1 MIQAQTGMKD
11 RDLGQDQDQL
21 QKAVELNSLPPSHK
35 GLVKNSTLLPARYYL
50 GAFLLLLLCNTGLA
64 QQLAGLSLS
73 EAIEIGLKNNYQI
86 QIRQLEKEQAANL
99 NDWGVA
105 GKYPSVDLNLNNSNT
120 YSGSANPASFLREIS
135 TFGTGL
141 GPGVEANWVLFDG
154 YRVRFTKQQLE
165 QQEQRGE
172 VAMKLAVETTVQSI
186 IQAYYAALVQ
196 KEQLDVR
203 MEVLEL
209 SRDRVAYQEIRKEYG
224 QAGTF
229 DVLQTQDAY
238 LNDSTSYIIQV
249 NTYENALRTL
259 NLTMGVD
266 AFGTQYTLT
275 DTLSRNLPDYELG
288 AMQTR
293 MLANN
298 QSILNLQ
305 VARELAHTNTL
316 LQEATKSP
324 TISLRAGANYNFNET
339 IFGTG
344 TFADGNDRDLGGVK
358 SSNYSAF
365 INVAATYNIFDGGV
379 RRKQIEN
386 AKTGEL
392 IAQLNIEDA
401 KRNLNLQLEN
411 NLATFESQRELVRV
425 TQQLVDNARRNLQIA
440 EERFSGGLINSF
452 DYRTIQL
459 GYINAN
465 QSLLN
470 AIYNMKLTET
480 ELIRLTGG
488 LVR

>member
-1 MIQAQTGMKD
+1 MISSIHSMIT
-11 RDLGQDQDQL
+11 
-21 QKAVELNSLPPSHK
+21 
-35 GLVKNSTLLPARYYL
+35 LVRPVYRLTAMILAGTLLA
-50 GAFLLLLLCNTGLA
+50 GALSA
-64 QQLAGLSLS
+64 QETSLSLS

-105 GKYPSVDLNLNNSNT
+105 GKYPTINLNLSNNNT
-120 YSGSANPASFLREIS
+120 YSGSQNPASFLREIS

-165 QQEQRGE
+165 QQERMGDISI
-172 VAMKLAVETTVQSI
+172 KLAVENTIQSI

-196 KEQLDVR
+196 KEQMDVR
-203 MEVLEL
+203 LEVLDL
-209 SRDRVAYQEIRKEYG
+209 SRDRVAYQEVRREYG

-238 LNDSTSYIIQV
+238 LNDSTSYIVQL
-249 NTYENALRTL
+249 NTYENALRSL
-259 NLTMGVD
+259 NLAMGVD
-266 AFGTQYTLT
+266 AFGTNYSLT
-275 DTLSRNLPDYELG
+275 DTLTRELPAYDLE

-293 MLANN
+293 LLANN

-305 VARELAHTNTL
+305 MARELAHTNTL

-324 TISLRAGANYNFNET
+324 TVSVRAGANYNLNKT
-339 IFGTG
+339 VFGTG
-344 TFADGNDRDLGGVK
+344 TFADGNDRDLGGVG
-358 SSNYSAF
+358 SSNYQAF
-365 INVAATYNIFDGGV
+365 VNLSATYNIFDGGV

-392 IAQLNIEDA
+392 IAQLNIEET
-401 KRNLNLQLEN
+401 KRSLNLQLQN
-411 NLATFESQRELVRV
+411 GLATFESQKELVRV
-425 TQQLVDNARRNLQIA
+425 TQQLVDNARRNLEIA
-440 EERFSGGLINSF
+440 EERFRGGLINSF

-465 QSLLN
+465 QALLN
-470 AIYNMKLTET
+470 AIYNVKLTET
-480 ELIRLTGG
+480 DLIRLTGG

>member
-1 MIQAQTGMKD
+1 MNSNFRSMITTARPIHQLTAMIFLASAFFAGTLTAQEM
-11 RDLGQDQDQL
+11 
-21 QKAVELNSLPPSHK
+21 S
-35 GLVKNSTLLPARYYL
+35 
-50 GAFLLLLLCNTGLA
+50 
-64 QQLAGLSLS
+64 LSLS

-86 QIRQLEKEQAANL
+86 QIRQLEKEQASNL
-99 NDWGVA
+99 NDWAVA
-105 GKYPSVDLNLNNSNT
+105 GKYPTINLNLSNSNT
-120 YSGSANPASFLREIS
+120 YSGSQNPASFLREIS

-165 QQEQRGE
+165 QQERMGDISI
-172 VAMKLAVETTVQSI
+172 KLAVENTIQSI

-203 MEVLEL
+203 LEVLDL
-209 SRDRVAYQEIRKEYG
+209 SRDRVAYQEVRREYG

-238 LNDSTSYIIQV
+238 LNDSTSYIVQL
-249 NTYENALRTL
+249 NTYENALRSL
-259 NLTMGVD
+259 NLAMGVD
-266 AFGTQYTLT
+266 AFGTNYSLT
-275 DTLSRNLPDYELG
+275 DTLTKELPAYDLE

-293 MLANN
+293 LLANN

-305 VARELAHTNTL
+305 LARELAHTNTL

-324 TISLRAGANYNFNET
+324 TVSLRAGANYNLNKT
-339 IFGTG
+339 VFGTG
-344 TFADGNDRDLGGVK
+344 TFADGNDRDLGGVG
-358 SSNYSAF
+358 SSNYQAF
-365 INVAATYNIFDGGV
+365 VNLSATYNIFDGGV

-392 IAQLNIEDA
+392 IAQLNIEET
-401 KRNLNLQLEN
+401 KRNLNLQLQN
-411 NLATFESQRELVRV
+411 GLATFESQKELVRV
-425 TQQLVDNARRNLQIA
+425 TQQLVDNARRNLEIA
-440 EERFSGGLINSF
+440 EERFRGGLINSF

-465 QSLLN
+465 QALLN
-470 AIYNMKLTET
+470 AIYNVKLTET

>member
-1 MIQAQTGMKD
+1 MIQEKTQGKDHLPDQSEQAERFPFVFSKSALLRSSGFGMM
-11 RDLGQDQDQL
+11 G
-21 QKAVELNSLPPSHK
+21 
-35 GLVKNSTLLPARYYL
+35 
-50 GAFLLLLLCNTGLA
+50 LLLLVCYSGISQTA
-64 QQLAGLSLS
+64 SLSLS
-73 EAIEIGLKNNYQI
+73 DAIEIGLKNNYQI

-105 GKYPSVDLNLNNSNT
+105 GKYPSINLSLSNNNT
-120 YSGSANPASFLREIS
+120 YSGSSNPASFLREIAS
-135 TFGTGL
+135 FGTGL

-172 VAMKLAVETTVQSI
+172 IALKLAVENTVQSI

-203 MEVLEL
+203 MEVLAL
-209 SRDRVAYQEIRKEYG
+209 SRDRVEYQEIRKEYG

-238 LNDSTSYIIQV
+238 LNDSTSYIVQL
-249 NTYENALRTL
+249 NTYENALRSL
-259 NLTMGVD
+259 NLAMGID

-275 DTLSRNLPDYELG
+275 DTLSRDLPSYELN
-288 AMQTR
+288 AIQTR

-305 VARELAHTNTL
+305 MARELAHTNTL
-316 LQEATKSP
+316 LQESTKSP
-324 TISLRAGANYNFNET
+324 TISLRAGANYNLNKT
-339 IFGTG
+339 VFGTG
-344 TFADGNDRDLGGVK
+344 TFADGSDRDLGGIG
-358 SSNYSAF
+358 SSNYSTF
-365 INVAATYNIFDGGV
+365 INLNATYNIFDSGV
-379 RRKQIEN
+379 RRKQVEN

-392 IAQLNIEDA
+392 IAQLNIEEA
-401 KRNLNLQLEN
+401 KRSLNLQLEN
-411 NLATFESQRELVRV
+411 GLATFESQRELVRV
-425 TQQLVDNARRNLQIA
+425 TQQLVDNASRNLEIA
-440 EERFSGGLINSF
+440 EERFRGGLINSF

>member
-1 MIQAQTGMKD
+1 MKSFYHKITAMAENYSGRRSGRSEGRISVFNPSVSKFQHLMWMVLLLIGSGGIVQAQT
-11 RDLGQDQDQL
+11 
-21 QKAVELNSLPPSHK
+21 
-35 GLVKNSTLLPARYYL
+35 AR
-50 GAFLLLLLCNTGLA
+50 
-64 QQLAGLSLS
+64 LSLS

-86 QIRQLEKEQAANL
+86 QVRQLEKEQVSNL
-99 NDWGVA
+99 NDWAVA
-105 GKYPSVDLNLNNSNT
+105 GKYPSINLTLGNSNT
-120 YSGSANPASFLREIS
+120 YSGSSNPASFLRELS
-135 TFGTGL
+135 SFGTGL
-141 GPGVEANWVLFDG
+141 APGVEANWVLFDG

-165 QQEQRGE
+165 QRER
-172 VAMKLAVETTVQSI
+172 VSDIATKLAVENTIQSI

-203 MEVLEL
+203 GEVLQL
-209 SRDRVAYQEIRKEYG
+209 SRDRVEYQEVRREYG

-238 LNDSTSYIIQV
+238 LNDSTSYIIQL

-259 NLTMGVD
+259 NLAMGID
-266 AFGTQYTLT
+266 LFGTTYELT
-275 DTLSRNLPDYELG
+275 DTLTRELPSYDLA

-316 LQEATKSP
+316 LQEANRSP
-324 TISLRAGANYNFNET
+324 TVSLRAGGNYNLNKT
-339 IFGTG
+339 VFGTG
-344 TFADGNDRDLGGVK
+344 TFADGSDRDLGGIG
-358 SSNYSAF
+358 SSSYSVF
-365 INVAATYNIFDGGV
+365 LNLGATYNIFDGGV
-379 RRKQIEN
+379 RRRQVEN
-386 AKTGEL
+386 AQTGEL
-392 IAQLNIEDA
+392 IAQLNVEEA

-411 NLATFESQRELVRV
+411 NLATYDSQRELVRV
-425 TQQLVDNARRNLQIA
+425 TQQLVSNARRNLEIA
-440 EERFSGGLINSF
+440 EERFNGGLINSF

-465 QSLLN
+465 QALLN

-480 ELIRLTGG
+480 DLIRLTGG

>member
-1 MIQAQTGMKD
+1 MI
-11 RDLGQDQDQL
+11 
-21 QKAVELNSLPPSHK
+21 S
-35 GLVKNSTLLPARYYL
+35 YL
-50 GAFLLLLLCNTGLA
+50 RNRVTTVRPIH
-64 QQLAGLSLS
+64 QLAALMIFGSVLAAGTLRAQETSLSLS

-105 GKYPSVDLNLNNSNT
+105 GKYPTINLTLNNNNT
-120 YSGSANPASFLREIS
+120 YSGSKNPASFLRELS
-135 TFGTGL
+135 QFGTGL
-141 GPGVEANWVLFDG
+141 GPGIEANWVLFDG
-154 YRVRFTKQQLE
+154 YRVRFTKDQLE
-165 QQEQRGE
+165 QQERMSE
-172 VAMKLAVETTVQSI
+172 ISTKLAVENTIQSI

-203 MEVLEL
+203 MEVLDL
-209 SRDRVAYQEIRKEYG
+209 SRDRVAYQEVRREYG

-238 LNDSTSYIIQV
+238 LNDSTSYIVQL
-249 NTYENALRTL
+249 NTYENALRSL
-259 NLTMGVD
+259 NLAMGIDV
-266 AFGTQYTLT
+266 FGTNYTLT
-275 DTLSRNLPDYELG
+275 DTLTRELPAYEFE

-293 MLANN
+293 LLANN

-305 VARELAHTNTL
+305 MARELAHTNTL

-324 TISLRAGANYNFNET
+324 TVSVRGGANYNLNKT
-339 IFGTG
+339 VFGTG
-344 TFADGNDRDLGGVK
+344 TFSDGNERDLGGIG

-365 INVAATYNIFDGGV
+365 INLSATYNIFDGGV
-379 RRKQIEN
+379 RRKQVEN

-392 IAQLNIEDA
+392 IAQLNIEEA
-401 KRNLNLQLEN
+401 KRNLNLQLQN
-411 NLATFESQRELVRV
+411 GLATFESQKELVRV
-425 TQQLVDNARRNLQIA
+425 TQQLADNARRNLEIA
-440 EERFSGGLINSF
+440 EERFRGGLINSF

-465 QSLLN
+465 QALLN
-470 AIYNMKLTET
+470 AIYNVKLTET

>member
-1 MIQAQTGMKD
+1 MISYFRNVITTVRPIHQLTGM
-11 RDLGQDQDQL
+11 LIVVSVLSMGAL
-21 QKAVELNSLPPSHK
+21 KAQEMS
-35 GLVKNSTLLPARYYL
+35 
-50 GAFLLLLLCNTGLA
+50 
-64 QQLAGLSLS
+64 LSLS

-86 QIRQLEKEQAANL
+86 QIRQLEKEQATNL

-105 GKYPSVDLNLNNSNT
+105 GKYPSIDLTLNNNNT
-120 YSGSANPASFLREIS
+120 YSGSKNPASFLRELS
-135 TFGTGL
+135 QFGTGVA
-141 GPGVEANWVLFDG
+141 PGIEANWVLFDG
-154 YRVRFTKQQLE
+154 YRVRFTKEQLE
-165 QQEQRGE
+165 QQERMSE
-172 VAMKLAVETTVQSI
+172 IATKLAVENTIQSI

-203 MEVLEL
+203 MEVLDL
-209 SRDRVAYQEIRKEYG
+209 SRDRVAYQRIRREYG

-238 LNDSTSYIIQV
+238 LNDSTSYIVQL
-249 NTYENALRTL
+249 NTYENSLRSL
-259 NLTMGVD
+259 NLAMGID
-266 AFGTQYTLT
+266 AFGTNYSLT
-275 DTLSRNLPDYELG
+275 DTLTRELPAYDLG

-293 MLANN
+293 LLANN

-305 VARELAHTNTL
+305 MARELAHTNTL

-324 TISLRAGANYNFNET
+324 TISVRGGANYNLSKT
-339 IFGTG
+339 VFGTG
-344 TFADGNDRDLGGVK
+344 TFSDGNERDLGGIG

-365 INVAATYNIFDGGV
+365 INLSATYNIFDGGV

-392 IAQLNIEDA
+392 IAQLNIEEA

-411 NLATFESQRELVRV
+411 GLATFESQRELVRL
-425 TQQLVDNARRNLQIA
+425 TQQLVDNARRNLEIA
-440 EERFSGGLINSF
+440 EERFRGGLINSF

-465 QSLLN
+465 QALLN
-470 AIYNMKLTET
+470 SIYNLKLTET
-480 ELIRLTGG
+480 DLIRLTGG

>member
-1 MIQAQTGMKD
+1 MNLDQTRLKDHIMEKTFRTRLSRTVSAGLYLSFALFCALVSQNVYGQAT
-11 RDLGQDQDQL
+11 
-21 QKAVELNSLPPSHK
+21 S
-35 GLVKNSTLLPARYYL
+35 
-50 GAFLLLLLCNTGLA
+50 
-64 QQLAGLSLS
+64 LSLS

-105 GKYPSVDLNLNNSNT
+105 GKYPSVNLSLGNNNT
-120 YSGSANPASFLREIS
+120 YSGSSNPASFLQKIS

-141 GPGVEANWVLFDG
+141 APGVEANWVLFDG

-172 VAMKLAVETTVQSI
+172 IAMKLAVETTVQSI

-238 LNDSTSYIIQV
+238 LNDSTSYVIQM
-249 NTYENALRTL
+249 NTYENALRSL
-259 NLTMGVD
+259 NLAMGVD
-266 AFGTQYTLT
+266 AFGTQYALT
-275 DTLSRNLPDYELG
+275 DTLTRNLPAYELA
-288 AMQTR
+288 AMQSR

-305 VARELAHTNTL
+305 LARELAYTNTL

-324 TISLRAGANYNFNET
+324 TVSLRTGANYNLNQT
-339 IFGTG
+339 VFGTG
-344 TFADGNDRDLGGVK
+344 TFADGGDRDLGGIG

-365 INVAATYNIFDGGV
+365 INLSATYNIFDGGV

-392 IAQLNIEDA
+392 IAQLNIEEA

-411 NLATFESQRELVRV
+411 GLATFESQRELVRV
-425 TQQLVDNARRNLQIA
+425 TQQLVDNARRNLEIA
-440 EERFSGGLINSF
+440 EERFRGGLINSF

>member
-1 MIQAQTGMKD
+1 MISIFRSMIIMVRPIHRLTAMLIMAGLCITGSLQAQEM
-11 RDLGQDQDQL
+11 
-21 QKAVELNSLPPSHK
+21 S
-35 GLVKNSTLLPARYYL
+35 
-50 GAFLLLLLCNTGLA
+50 
-64 QQLAGLSLS
+64 LSLS

-86 QIRQLEKEQAANL
+86 QIRQLEKEQASNL

-105 GKYPSVDLNLNNSNT
+105 GKYPTVNLNLSNSNT
-120 YSGSANPASFLREIS
+120 YSGSQNPASFLREIS
-135 TFGTGL
+135 QFGTGL

-165 QQEQRGE
+165 QQERMGDISI
-172 VAMKLAVETTVQSI
+172 KLAVENTIQSI

-203 MEVLEL
+203 LEVLDL
-209 SRDRVAYQEIRKEYG
+209 SRDRVAYQEVRREYG

-238 LNDSTSYIIQV
+238 LNDSTSYIVQL
-249 NTYENALRTL
+249 NTYQNALRSL
-259 NLTMGVD
+259 NLAMGVD
-266 AFGTQYTLT
+266 AFGTNYSLT
-275 DTLSRNLPDYELG
+275 DTLTRELPAYDLN

-293 MLANN
+293 LLANN

-305 VARELAHTNTL
+305 LARELAHTNTL
-316 LQEATKSP
+316 LQEATRSP
-324 TISLRAGANYNFNET
+324 TVSLRAGANYNLNKT
-339 IFGTG
+339 VFGTG
-344 TFADGNDRDLGGVK
+344 TFADGNDRDLGGIG
-358 SSNYSAF
+358 SSSYQAF
-365 INVAATYNIFDGGV
+365 VNLNATYNIFDGGV

-392 IAQLNIEDA
+392 IAQLNVEEA

-411 NLATFESQRELVRV
+411 GLATYESQKELVRV
-425 TQQLVDNARRNLQIA
+425 TQQLVDNARRNLEIA
-440 EERFSGGLINSF
+440 EERFRGGLINSF

-465 QSLLN
+465 QALLN
-470 AIYNMKLTET
+470 SIYNLKLTET
-480 ELIRLTGG
+480 DLVRLTGG

>member
-1 MIQAQTGMKD
+1 MISNFYSMITMVRPVYRLTAMI
-11 RDLGQDQDQL
+11 
-21 QKAVELNSLPPSHK
+21 
-35 GLVKNSTLLPARYYL
+35 
-50 GAFLLLLLCNTGLA
+50 
-64 QQLAGLSLS
+64 LAGTFLSGTLSAQETSLSLS

-105 GKYPSVDLNLNNSNT
+105 GKYPTINLNLSNNNT
-120 YSGSANPASFLREIS
+120 YSGSQNPASFLREIS

-165 QQEQRGE
+165 QQERMGDISI
-172 VAMKLAVETTVQSI
+172 KLAVENTIQSI

-203 MEVLEL
+203 LEVLDL
-209 SRDRVAYQEIRKEYG
+209 SRDRVAYQEVRREYG

-238 LNDSTSYIIQV
+238 LNDSTSYIVQL
-249 NTYENALRTL
+249 NTYENALRSL
-259 NLTMGVD
+259 NLAMGVD
-266 AFGTQYTLT
+266 AFGTNYSLT
-275 DTLSRNLPDYELG
+275 DTLTRELPAYDLQ

-293 MLANN
+293 LLANN

-305 VARELAHTNTL
+305 LARELAHTNTL
-316 LQEATKSP
+316 LQEATRSP
-324 TISLRAGANYNFNET
+324 TVSVRAGANYNLNKT
-339 IFGTG
+339 VFGTG
-344 TFADGNDRDLGGVK
+344 TFADGNDRDLGGVG
-358 SSNYSAF
+358 SSNYQAF
-365 INVAATYNIFDGGV
+365 VNLVATYNIFDGGV

-392 IAQLNIEDA
+392 IAQLNIEET
-401 KRNLNLQLEN
+401 KRSLNLQLQN
-411 NLATFESQRELVRV
+411 GLATFESQKELVRV
-425 TQQLVDNARRNLQIA
+425 TQQLVDNARRNLEIA
-440 EERFSGGLINSF
+440 EERFRGGLINSF

-465 QSLLN
+465 QALLN
-470 AIYNMKLTET
+470 AIYNVKLTET
-480 ELIRLTGG
+480 DLIRLTGG